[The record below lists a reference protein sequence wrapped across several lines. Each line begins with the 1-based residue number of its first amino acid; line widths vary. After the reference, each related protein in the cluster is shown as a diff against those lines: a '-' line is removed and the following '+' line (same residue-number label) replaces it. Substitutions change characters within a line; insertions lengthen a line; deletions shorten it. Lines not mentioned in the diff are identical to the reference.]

1 MRECMTDLINS
12 IKSRKSCIWIKT
24 QEESLTIKD
33 IRQISMINLP
43 KANIV
48 IWSQTEGA
56 TIYNSVDNS
65 SSGKSI
71 KKLANIDNL
80 FSFIKLNTYGGTD
93 NNDKVVKPEP
103 NIFILRDYNNLFND
117 PKSIR
122 FIRDLKEYHKQKEA
136 YNPIIILSQIDNIPT
151 QLTRLFKLIDYGL
164 PNRNEILSC
173 MNETINNIKAVSL
186 KQNKQCKIPT
196 QEELNNL
203 VNSCLGL
210 TIQEIQETVIE
221 SFIKFKEANLD
232 FITQKKIESIQKSGV
247 LDYKIP
253 NTTLEDIGGNE
264 VIKQWL
270 LEMKELF
277 SDEAKEF
284 GLKKPKG
291 YLSVGVPGAGKTC
304 LAEAFAGTM
313 HMPLLSLSMGRIMS
327 RFVGESER
335 KIMQALDVAKASAP
349 CVLLIDEVEKALG
362 GINSSN
368 NTDGGVTAR
377 VFMEILKFL
386 NDNDYGVYIIMTS
399 NDVSQLPPE
408 LTRQGRLDAKW
419 FFDFPKENERK
430 EIFKIHFSK
439 YNKEINSDL
448 LDLAVSKTNNFTGAE
463 IQEIVKNTIRK
474 SFIRFKKDNNDELKE
489 EDIASAI
496 NEIIPISKTSKESIL
511 ALKSYCSNRFRSV
524 NEENDY
530 DDDDEC
536 LSAQYQL

>member
-65 SSGKSI
+65 SSSKSI

-474 SFIRFKKDNNDELKE
+474 SFIRFKKDNNNELKE
-489 EDIASAI
+489 EDITSAI

>member
-65 SSGKSI
+65 SSGKHI

-93 NNDKVVKPEP
+93 NNDKIIKPES

-122 FIRDLKEYHKQKEA
+122 FIRDLKEYHRQKEA

-253 NTTLEDIGGNE
+253 NITLEDIGGNE

-349 CVLLIDEVEKALG
+349 CILLIDEVEKALG

-474 SFIRFKKDNNDELKE
+474 SFIRFKKDNNNELKE
-489 EDIASAI
+489 EDITSAI

>member
-12 IKSRKSCIWIKT
+12 IKSRKPCIWIKT

-136 YNPIIILSQIDNIPT
+136 YNPIIVLSQIDNIPT

-173 MNETINNIKAVSL
+173 INETINNIKAVSL

-448 LDLAVSKTNNFTGAE
+448 LDLAVSKTNDFTGAE

-489 EDIASAI
+489 EDITSAI

>member
-65 SSGKSI
+65 SSGKHI

-93 NNDKVVKPEP
+93 NNDKIIKPES

-122 FIRDLKEYHKQKEA
+122 FIRDLKEYHRQKEA

-164 PNRNEILSC
+164 PNRNEILSY

-489 EDIASAI
+489 EDITSAI

>member
-103 NIFILRDYNNLFND
+103 NIFILRDYNSLFND

-489 EDIASAI
+489 EDITSAI

>member
-136 YNPIIILSQIDNIPT
+136 YNPIIVLSQIDNIPT

-173 MNETINNIKAVSL
+173 INETINNIKAVSL

-232 FITQKKIESIQKSGV
+232 FITQKKVESIQKSGV

-474 SFIRFKKDNNDELKE
+474 SFIRFKKDNNNELKE
-489 EDIASAI
+489 EDITSAI

-524 NEENDY
+524 NEENDC

>member
-474 SFIRFKKDNNDELKE
+474 SFIRFKKDNNNELKE
-489 EDIASAI
+489 EDITSAI

-524 NEENDY
+524 NEKNDC

>member
-65 SSGKSI
+65 SSGKHI

-93 NNDKVVKPEP
+93 NNDKIIKPES

-122 FIRDLKEYHKQKEA
+122 FIRDLKEYHRQKEA

-164 PNRNEILSC
+164 PNRNEILSY

-210 TIQEIQETVIE
+210 TMQEIQETVIE

-474 SFIRFKKDNNDELKE
+474 SFIRFKKDNDDELKE
-489 EDIASAI
+489 EDITSAI

-524 NEENDY
+524 NEKNDY

>member
-12 IKSRKSCIWIKT
+12 IKSRKPCIWIKT
-24 QEESLTIKD
+24 QEESSTIKD

-173 MNETINNIKAVSL
+173 INETINNIKAVSL
-186 KQNKQCKIPT
+186 KQNKQCKIPA

-232 FITQKKIESIQKSGV
+232 FITQKKVESIQKSGV

-474 SFIRFKKDNNDELKE
+474 SFIRFKKDNNNELKE
-489 EDIASAI
+489 EDITSAI

-524 NEENDY
+524 NEENDC

>member
-71 KKLANIDNL
+71 KKLASIDNL

-164 PNRNEILSC
+164 PNRSEILSC

-474 SFIRFKKDNNDELKE
+474 SFIRFKKDNNDKLKE
-489 EDIASAI
+489 EDITSAI

>member
-12 IKSRKSCIWIKT
+12 IKSRKPCIWIKT

-448 LDLAVSKTNNFTGAE
+448 LDLAVSKTNDFTGAE

-489 EDIASAI
+489 EDITSAI

>member
-173 MNETINNIKAVSL
+173 INETINNIKAVSL

-196 QEELNNL
+196 QKELNNL

-232 FITQKKIESIQKSGV
+232 FITQKKVESIQKSGV

-474 SFIRFKKDNNDELKE
+474 SFIRFKKDNNNELKE
-489 EDIASAI
+489 EDITSAI

-524 NEENDY
+524 NEENDC

>member
-65 SSGKSI
+65 SSGKHI

-93 NNDKVVKPEP
+93 NNDKIIKPES

-122 FIRDLKEYHKQKEA
+122 FIRDLKEYHRQKEA

-164 PNRNEILSC
+164 PNRNEILSY

-313 HMPLLSLSMGRIMS
+313 HMPLLNLSMGRIMS

-474 SFIRFKKDNNDELKE
+474 SFIRFKKDNDNELKE
-489 EDIASAI
+489 EDITSAI
-496 NEIIPISKTSKESIL
+496 NEIIPIFKTSKESIL

>member
-12 IKSRKSCIWIKT
+12 IKSRKPCIWIKT
-24 QEESLTIKD
+24 QEESSTIKD

-173 MNETINNIKAVSL
+173 INETINNIKAVSL

-232 FITQKKIESIQKSGV
+232 FITQKKVESIQKSGV

-489 EDIASAI
+489 EDITSAI

>member
-196 QEELNNL
+196 QEGLNNL

-313 HMPLLSLSMGRIMS
+313 YMPLLSLSMGRIMS

-489 EDIASAI
+489 EDITSAI

>member
-122 FIRDLKEYHKQKEA
+122 FIRDLKEYHKQKET

-196 QEELNNL
+196 QEGLNNL

-489 EDIASAI
+489 EDITSAI

>member
-71 KKLANIDNL
+71 KKLASIDNL

-173 MNETINNIKAVSL
+173 INETINNIKAVSL

-489 EDIASAI
+489 EDITSAI

>member
-71 KKLANIDNL
+71 KKLASIDNL

-164 PNRNEILSC
+164 PNRSEILSC

-474 SFIRFKKDNNDELKE
+474 SFIRFKKDNNNELKE
-489 EDIASAI
+489 EDITSAI

>member
-489 EDIASAI
+489 EDITSAI

-511 ALKSYCSNRFRSV
+511 ALKSYCSNRFRLV
-524 NEENDY
+524 NEENDC
-530 DDDDEC
+530 DDGDEC

>member
-203 VNSCLGL
+203 INSCLGL

-489 EDIASAI
+489 EDITSAI

>member
-196 QEELNNL
+196 QEGLNNL

-489 EDIASAI
+489 EDITSAI

>member
-474 SFIRFKKDNNDELKE
+474 SFIRFKKDNNNELKE
-489 EDIASAI
+489 EDITSAI

>member
-71 KKLANIDNL
+71 KKIASIDNL

-489 EDIASAI
+489 EDITSAI

>member
-12 IKSRKSCIWIKT
+12 IKSRKPCIWIKT

-33 IRQISMINLP
+33 IRQILMINLP

-173 MNETINNIKAVSL
+173 INETINNIKAVSL

-448 LDLAVSKTNNFTGAE
+448 LDLAVSKTNDFTGAE

-489 EDIASAI
+489 EDITSAI
-496 NEIIPISKTSKESIL
+496 NEIIPISKTSKESAPKSSANFDSGVIVLSSISNTL
-511 ALKSYCSNRFRSV
+511 ATAL
-524 NEENDY
+524 
-530 DDDDEC
+530 
-536 LSAQYQL
+536 

>member
-1 MRECMTDLINS
+1 MTDLINS

-489 EDIASAI
+489 EDITSAI

>member
-164 PNRNEILSC
+164 PNRSEILSC

-362 GINSSN
+362 GISSSN

-474 SFIRFKKDNNDELKE
+474 SFIRFKKDNNNELKE
-489 EDIASAI
+489 EDITSAI

>member
-71 KKLANIDNL
+71 KKIANIDNL

-489 EDIASAI
+489 EDITSAI

>member
-12 IKSRKSCIWIKT
+12 IKSRKPCIWIKT

-173 MNETINNIKAVSL
+173 INETINNIKAVSL

-448 LDLAVSKTNNFTGAE
+448 LDLAVSKTNDFTGAE

-489 EDIASAI
+489 EDITSAI

-530 DDDDEC
+530 DDDDDC

>member
-173 MNETINNIKAVSL
+173 INETINNIKAVSL

-474 SFIRFKKDNNDELKE
+474 SFIRFKKDNNNELKE
-489 EDIASAI
+489 EDITSAI

-511 ALKSYCSNRFRSV
+511 ALKSYCSNRFRLV
-524 NEENDY
+524 NEENDC
-530 DDDDEC
+530 DDGDEC

>member
-65 SSGKSI
+65 SSGKHI

-93 NNDKVVKPEP
+93 NNDKIIKPES

-122 FIRDLKEYHKQKEA
+122 FIRDLKEYHRQKEA

-164 PNRNEILSC
+164 PNRNEILSY

-474 SFIRFKKDNNDELKE
+474 SFIRFKKDNDDELKE
-489 EDIASAI
+489 EDITSAI
-496 NEIIPISKTSKESIL
+496 NEIIPIFKTSKESIL

>member
-12 IKSRKSCIWIKT
+12 IKSRKPCIWIKT

-173 MNETINNIKAVSL
+173 INETINNIKAVSL

-474 SFIRFKKDNNDELKE
+474 SFIRFKKDNNNELKE
-489 EDIASAI
+489 EDITSAI

>member
-122 FIRDLKEYHKQKEA
+122 FIRDLKEYHRQKEA

-164 PNRNEILSC
+164 PNRNEILSY

-253 NTTLEDIGGNE
+253 NITLEDIGGNE

-349 CVLLIDEVEKALG
+349 CILLIDEVEKALG

-474 SFIRFKKDNNDELKE
+474 SFIRFKKDNNNELKE
-489 EDIASAI
+489 EDITSAI

>member
-65 SSGKSI
+65 SSGKNI

-164 PNRNEILSC
+164 PNRSEILSC

-362 GINSSN
+362 GISSSN

-489 EDIASAI
+489 EDITSAI

>member
-12 IKSRKSCIWIKT
+12 IKSRKPCIWIKT
-24 QEESLTIKD
+24 QEESSTIKD

-173 MNETINNIKAVSL
+173 INETINNIKAVSL

-448 LDLAVSKTNNFTGAE
+448 LDLAVSKTNDFTGAE

-474 SFIRFKKDNNDELKE
+474 SFIRFKKDNNNELKE
-489 EDIASAI
+489 EDITSAI

-524 NEENDY
+524 NEENDC

>member
-65 SSGKSI
+65 SSGKNI

-362 GINSSN
+362 GISSSN

-489 EDIASAI
+489 EDITSAI

>member
-489 EDIASAI
+489 EDITSAI

-536 LSAQYQL
+536 SSAQYQL

>member
-12 IKSRKSCIWIKT
+12 IKSRKPCIWIKT
-24 QEESLTIKD
+24 QEESSTIKD

-173 MNETINNIKAVSL
+173 INETINNIKAVSL

-232 FITQKKIESIQKSGV
+232 FITQKKVESIQKSGV

-474 SFIRFKKDNNDELKE
+474 SFIRFKKNNNNELKE
-489 EDIASAI
+489 EDITSAI

-524 NEENDY
+524 NEENDC

>member
-489 EDIASAI
+489 EDITSAI

-524 NEENDY
+524 NEENNY

>member
-164 PNRNEILSC
+164 PNRSEILSC

-489 EDIASAI
+489 EDITSAI

>member
-65 SSGKSI
+65 SSGKNI

-164 PNRNEILSC
+164 PNRSEILSC
-173 MNETINNIKAVSL
+173 MNETINNIKAISL

-362 GINSSN
+362 GISSSN

-489 EDIASAI
+489 EDITSAI